1 MVELIQKYGGF
12 ARLHICGDTNR
23 ILPYTL
29 GTGTHILDVDSA
41 VDLARGA
48 ALLGKEQVFCGNLHP
63 AADVLDGKPELFDE
77 KVRNIHTAS
86 GGRTIIAAGCDIPP
100 ATPEENMIAFREACE
115 HLAK

>member
-1 MVELIQKYGGF
+1 MTDEKLLEMAVEMRRYSYV
-12 ARLHICGDTNR
+12 
-23 ILPYTL
+23 PYS
-29 GTGTHILDVDSA
+29 HYA
-41 VDLARGA
+41 VGA